1 MLLQHYSRI
10 LTNYYYPLVVYIM
23 HSSFISSTNC
33 FYLFLISLKYSLIDF
48 MIRAVTVVFISVAKC
63 LKSSISLPP
72 LHSGFSFI
80 IFYHFIF
87 FHIQRSYVCTL
98 IFIYVLTWGYRH
110 DDMQL
115 ICICTFIYTWECHR
129 PTV

>member
-1 MLLQHYSRI
+1 
-10 LTNYYYPLVVYIM
+10 M

-48 MIRAVTVVFISVAKC
+48 MIRAVTVVFISIAKC

-98 IFIYVLTWGYRH
+98 IFIYVLTYGVIAMTI
-110 DDMQL
+110 MQL
-115 ICICTFIYTWECHR
+115 ICICTFIY
-129 PTV
+129 